1 MHVFAIG
8 FCRLEVLISFDW
20 SILNIEI
27 FLSCNFCCY
36 GLYMCVFFLQ
46 LGYTRKD
53 DGVSTLYFTS
63 PLEFENLKLSSQS
76 TGCIYGMLYRESNS
90 ATLMFCT
97 ILVLNSIEAK
107 VPYLAFLG
115 RGKKTLF
122 TCRIPLFK
130 KWTEPHHMCFAI
142 DAFGFNLKLLIF
154 LLRTSLLGWYIFLPK
169 SCMILWTKC
178 ILFVGMMKWKRQ

>member
-97 ILVLNSIEAK
+97 IFGTEFNRSKGTILG
-107 VPYLAFLG
+107 FLG
-115 RGKKTLF
+115 KRKKNSF
-122 TCRIPLFK
+122 
-130 KWTEPHHMCFAI
+130 HM
-142 DAFGFNLKLLIF
+142 
-154 LLRTSLLGWYIFLPK
+154 
-169 SCMILWTKC
+169 
-178 ILFVGMMKWKRQ
+178 